1 MERTEVPPL
10 LEVVLDLVDPLP
22 FGPDLPRP
30 GEFVLQQRRIVE
42 LSFLAASKTSPGA
55 PALTR
60 RRYPPMVGASFI
72 DH

>member
-1 MERTEVPPL
+1 
-10 LEVVLDLVDPLP
+10 VLNLVDPLS

-42 LSFLAASKTSPGA
+42 LSFLTASKTSA
-55 PALTR
+55 ITPALTR
-60 RRYPPMVGASFI
+60 RRNPPMVGASFV